1 MQRQDTRNS
10 IVVFVRRTSQKSTK
24 TQQHRRFETRGATNT
39 GIDASIAPPHST
51 LAAGAC
57 ARLDE
62 AFRQQCPNASRL
74 RRSVDCV
81 RPASPSSNA
90 ASQATERARP
100 FDQRRRSSRR
110 VVSRQPRRP
119 PTPRPARARSAAGV
133 PTACGPAA
141 RDPWPVGTRPRRL
154 ITRIRAANCTTLSG
168 CRGAPRSKGGPPR
181 AREARHWPAW
191 PGSGTRQTRPG
202 ADAADA
208 PAAAVSRL
216 TQIGHQILGYPS
228 GISRGV

>member
-1 MQRQDTRNS
+1 M
-10 IVVFVRRTSQKSTK
+10 VFVRKTSQKSTK

-74 RRSVDCV
+74 RRSMDCV

-90 ASQATERARP
+90 ASQATERARS

-133 PTACGPAA
+133 PTACGPPA
-141 RDPWPVGTRPRRL
+141 RDPWPVGTRPWRP
-154 ITRIRAANCTTLSG
+154 ITHTRAVNCTTQTGDGSAAEHA
-168 CRGAPRSKGGPPR
+168 RAPPP
-181 AREARHWPAW
+181 REARHSPAW
-191 PGSGTRQTRPG
+191 PGNAAEQRRAAHCPRP
-202 ADAADA
+202 
-208 PAAAVSRL
+208 
-216 TQIGHQILGYPS
+216 
-228 GISRGV
+228 